1 MEFTLNTDV
10 FPRENFSFPGPKS
23 GLVTSAQRVPAQTK
37 KKKKL
42 GQFSGSKPEGL
53 SPQRALLNL
62 GRPWT
67 SPKGPFGTECG
78 NLLPHSRPVN
88 YRKEKI

>member
-1 MEFTLNTDV
+1 MNHGSTYVSKLMFNNDLFLISLKKLPQGKV
-10 FPRENFSFPGPKS
+10 LPAPK

-42 GQFSGSKPEGL
+42 GQFSGSKPSGL

-62 GRPWT
+62 GRP
-67 SPKGPFGTECG
+67 CG
-78 NLLPHSRPVN
+78 S
-88 YRKEKI
+88 